1 MSIESTYIFSKVL
14 RRLAIPAL
22 DNQAELSNFIKRLG
36 FDNQAE
42 LSNSNISSP
51 GLDNQAELTKYLCLI
66 IKGQEPNNQINQGW
80 KEKLVH

>member
-22 DNQAELSNFIKRLG
+22 DNQAELSNFIKSLG

-42 LSNSNISSP
+42 LSNS
-51 GLDNQAELTKYLCLI
+51 KHF
-66 IKGQEPNNQINQGW
+66 IKPRA
-80 KEKLVH
+80 